1 VAAPPTFGVLMPYAI
16 HRSSPLSDMKFANNT
31 VVACLISTVLS
42 YPSPPLDNA
51 DVIVDF
57 QPFVGPPTRDQ
68 RLSEGWI
75 DEAAK
80 YFRKFPP
87 LAICYYCIL
96 H

>member
-1 VAAPPTFGVLMPYAI
+1 VAAPLTFGVLMPHAI
-16 HRSSPLSDMKFANNT
+16 HPSSPLSDMKFANNT
-31 VVACLISTVLS
+31 VVACLISSVLA

-68 RLSEGWI
+68 RLAEGWI
-75 DEAAK
+75 DDAAK
-80 YFRKFPP
+80 YFRKFL
-87 LAICYYCIL
+87 LAVCCYCIP